1 MKRKTYLAALAAF
14 SAAAVIGSAYAAK
27 ATENDALAISAAKI
41 DLGQAVTAAEQHVG
55 GKASRSEFERHKGQW
70 VFDVE
75 VVKGKSV
82 MDVKVD
88 AANGKVIAASADAI
102 DSDDA
107 GDRADRMRPGR
118 SPRHFL

>member
-1 MKRKTYLAALAAF
+1 MKRKVYVAALAAF
-14 SAAAVIGSAYAAK
+14 STAAVIGSAYAAK
-27 ATENDALAISAAKI
+27 ATENDALVISAAKI
-41 DLGQAVTAAEQHVG
+41 GLGQAVAAAEQHVG
-55 GKASRSEFERHKGQW
+55 GKASRAEFERHQGQW

-88 AANGKVIAASADAI
+88 ASNGKVIAASADAI

-107 GDRADRMRPGR
+107 ADRAD
-118 SPRHFL
+118 

>member
-1 MKRKTYLAALAAF
+1 MKRMTQLAALAAF
-14 SAAAVIGSAYAAK
+14 SAAALGGSAYAAQ
-27 ATENDALAISAAKI
+27 AAENDALAISAARI
-41 DLGQAVTAAEQHVG
+41 GLGQAVASAEEHVG
-55 GKASRSEFERHKGQW
+55 GKASRAEFERHKGQW

-88 AANGKVIAASADAI
+88 ASSGKVVEATADAI

-107 GDRADRMRPGR
+107 GDRAD
-118 SPRHFL
+118 